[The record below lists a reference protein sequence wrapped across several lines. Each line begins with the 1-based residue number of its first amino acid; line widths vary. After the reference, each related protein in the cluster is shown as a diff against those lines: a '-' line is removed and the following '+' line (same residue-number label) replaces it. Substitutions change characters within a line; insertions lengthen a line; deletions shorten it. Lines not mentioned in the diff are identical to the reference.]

1 MNNPETKTLI
11 TLPKLTKE
19 QEQIFQMDI
28 FFQLCFVDKNMIE
41 QTAGLIDN
49 KIIDVKFN
57 TKYHGRCDI
66 IRIKY
71 NIETNLVENLYTQIK
86 SNCKNFHDI
95 SQQET
100 INIISNL

>member
-1 MNNPETKTLI
+1 MNNSETKTLI
-11 TLPKLTKE
+11 TLPKLTEE

-28 FFQLCFVDKNMIE
+28 FFQLCFVGKNMIE
-41 QTAGLIDN
+41 QTAGLINN

-100 INIISNL
+100 IDIISNL